1 VEIAVAGRGT
11 PVGGM
16 VTDGSQHQAT
26 RIELLPDLS
35 HCIQTRA
42 KQEHSATMSKI
53 MSGDQS
59 PELEQRLELLRAFL
73 DEADF
78 SRLRRESEEHLTR
91 GRKVRFV
98 LSGSTGKD
106 KWSVEMKVGDSA

>member
-1 VEIAVAGRGT
+1 
-11 PVGGM
+11 M
-16 VTDGSQHQAT
+16 TDGSQHQAT

-42 KQEHSATMSKI
+42 RQEHSATMSQI

-73 DEADF
+73 EEADF
-78 SRLRRESEEHLTR
+78 SRLRRESEEHLTQ
-91 GRKVRFV
+91 GRKVRFL
-98 LSGSTGKD
+98 LSRSAGHS
-106 KWSVEMKVGDSA
+106 KWSARMMVEGSA